1 MGAAIYAWV
10 PNPIERLGMMARA
23 ASAIAEARGK
33 GWSSWGLTNAYQHCL
48 MMCYF
53 CGYVGRGTAAAVG
66 FTYEYLQGNSY
77 DDAMDAHNNAMGL
90 ESTAAERQ
98 IATSV
103 ACSYCDMDYLLV
115 Q

>member
-48 MMCYF
+48 MMCILRITLEE
-53 CGYVGRGTAAAVG
+53 GQPQLLDS
-66 FTYEYLQGNSY
+66 TYEYLQGNSY
-77 DDAMDAHNNAMGL
+77 DDAMDDKHAMGL
-90 ESTAAERQ
+90 NTLLRSGDRGLLLHVP
-98 IATSV
+98 IATWIP
-103 ACSYCDMDYLLV
+103 LV